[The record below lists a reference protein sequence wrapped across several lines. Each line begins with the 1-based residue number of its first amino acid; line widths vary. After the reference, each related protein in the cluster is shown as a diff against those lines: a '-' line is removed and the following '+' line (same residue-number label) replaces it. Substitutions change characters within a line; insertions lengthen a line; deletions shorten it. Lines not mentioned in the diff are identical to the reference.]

1 VIREVVV
8 SAHFP
13 GMKAEDVEELIT
25 RRIEEEL
32 RSLPQ
37 IEDIWSDSKTG
48 VAVVH
53 ADTTDDLAQRD
64 LQNMWQS
71 IRNRMIDLA
80 PRLPTGTIGPFVND
94 EFGLTAVATVALW
107 SEGFTMEEM
116 REVAQDVRIGL
127 YGLNGIRKVELWG
140 VHQEQVYLEF
150 SSAKL
155 AQLGVSIQDIIQT
168 LIQQNVVLPGGRYDV
183 AGQDVIIEPSG
194 NFRSVEDIE
203 DVLIA
208 LPGTEQSVRLK
219 DLLHVR
225 RGYAEPARD
234 LAYFNGKRCQRG

>member
-1 VIREVVV
+1 MIGITRFGLDASRITLVFIIAVILAGLGQFLTFPRQEDPPIVIREVVV

-37 IEDIWSDSKTG
+37 IDDIWSDSKTG

-80 PRLPTGTIGPFVND
+80 PKLPT
-94 EFGLTAVATVALW
+94 
-107 SEGFTMEEM
+107 
-116 REVAQDVRIGL
+116 
-127 YGLNGIRKVELWG
+127 
-140 VHQEQVYLEF
+140 
-150 SSAKL
+150 
-155 AQLGVSIQDIIQT
+155 
-168 LIQQNVVLPGGRYDV
+168 
-183 AGQDVIIEPSG
+183 
-194 NFRSVEDIE
+194 
-203 DVLIA
+203 
-208 LPGTEQSVRLK
+208 
-219 DLLHVR
+219 
-225 RGYAEPARD
+225 
-234 LAYFNGKRCQRG
+234 